1 MKRIRSQASPGYIK
15 TFNDLE
21 IYSDI
26 QNIQSPAINHSA
38 DNTSIME
45 DALSDLAVQQRL
57 VKAPCSNI
65 KAIDDLTRNCENEAN
80 LVCSQCFLVKVQED
94 SQSTYV
100 CSLLNQYCGRDC
112 QKAHWPLH
120 KTRCKSEL
128 REAKWQPTWWREK
141 RIPTF
146 DGPGQ
151 NTSFDPF
158 GNLRH
163 LWGRYPS
170 FDLMNLTKNEG
181 VDFGK
186 DLALCF
192 AGESLSILRS
202 SILTVLIA
210 SGDLRNVV
218 ETVNQLPKKYQKIC
232 TCVLND
238 RDDVIVCRNIIL
250 LLVAMLL
257 PPVVASDIMLHIW
270 YSARLKPHMLQ
281 AIDKHVTPLVV
292 DVVSRIK
299 RKSKRVI
306 LSKTWTFGSRVLSA
320 RLYKDQWTS
329 LLAMVSTHHD
339 FEEAEKNRRYIM
351 LNETRLD
358 TRESLYYSLPPL
370 RRLCADTMRESGVL
384 LPFGSLLD
392 AFSVPNP

>member
-1 MKRIRSQASPGYIK
+1 
-15 TFNDLE
+15 
-21 IYSDI
+21 
-26 QNIQSPAINHSA
+26 
-38 DNTSIME
+38 ME
-45 DALSDLAVQQRL
+45 DASSDLAIQQRL
-57 VKAPCSNI
+57 EKVPCSNI
-65 KAIDDLTRNCENEAN
+65 KAMDDLMLNCENEAN
-80 LVCSQCFLVKVQED
+80 LVCSQCFLVKVRGD
-94 SQSTYV
+94 SQSTGV
-100 CSLLNQYCGRDC
+100 CSRRIQYCGRDC

-120 KTRCKSEL
+120 KTCCKSEL
-128 REAKWQPTWWREK
+128 REAKWQPKWWREK

-146 DGPGQ
+146 DGPNQ
-151 NTSFDPF
+151 NTFFDPF
-158 GNLRH
+158 GNLRY

-170 FDLMNLTKNEG
+170 FDLLNLAKNEG
-181 VDFGK
+181 ADYGK

-192 AGESLSILRS
+192 AGELHSIFPS
-202 SILTVLIA
+202 SILTVLTA

-218 ETVNQLPKKYQKIC
+218 ETVNQLPKKYHKVC

-281 AIDKHVTPLVV
+281 AINKHVAPLVV

-320 RLYKDQWTS
+320 RLYKDQWNS
-329 LLAMVSTHHD
+329 LLAMISTHHD
-339 FEEAEKNRRYIM
+339 FEETEKNRRYIM

-358 TRESLYYSLPPL
+358 TRESLYCSLPPL
-370 RRLCADTMRESGVL
+370 RRLCADRMRESGIL